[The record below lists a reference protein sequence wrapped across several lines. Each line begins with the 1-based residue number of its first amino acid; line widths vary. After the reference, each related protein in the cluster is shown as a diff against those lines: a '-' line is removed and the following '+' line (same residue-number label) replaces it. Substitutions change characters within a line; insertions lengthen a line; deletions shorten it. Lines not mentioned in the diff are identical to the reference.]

1 MTIGKKIKKWA
12 SANVVAT
19 RKKSLFTIQ
28 FERRMTR
35 VTIDFHFISFVI
47 GLVAGVVV
55 TIFGIA
61 FSEGG
66 TDE

>member
-1 MTIGKKIKKWA
+1 M
-12 SANVVAT
+12 
-19 RKKSLFTIQ
+19 
-28 FERRMTR
+28 

-47 GLVAGVVV
+47 GLVTGVVV

-66 TDE
+66 TDECDL

>member
-1 MTIGKKIKKWA
+1 MDGNARTA
-12 SANVVAT
+12 
-19 RKKSLFTIQ
+19 
-28 FERRMTR
+28 ERRMIM

-47 GLVAGVVV
+47 GLVVGVAV

>member
-1 MTIGKKIKKWA
+1 M
-12 SANVVAT
+12 
-19 RKKSLFTIQ
+19 
-28 FERRMTR
+28 
-35 VTIDFHFISFVI
+35 VTIDFHFISFII
-47 GLVAGVVV
+47 GVVAGAVV